1 MSATTSITIGDA
13 ARRSG
18 ISPESIRHYER
29 IGLLPSPVRGDNGY
43 RYFSQETLDRLATI
57 RAWRDIGM
65 SLDEIRELSAATEGE
80 EMRCETVQRQLL
92 AHAGEVRSRI
102 QSLQTLES
110 LSMRCT
116 VRHRPSLVA
125 DFRVQALCG
134 SRCRLSPAMGSAA
147 RIFSRWRG
155 RGQS

>member
-1 MSATTSITIGDA
+1 MSATNAITIGDA

-65 SLDEIRELSAATEGE
+65 SLDEIRELSTATDGE
-80 EMRCETVQRQLL
+80 EMRCGTVQRQLL

-102 QSLQTLES
+102 QSLKALES
-110 LSMRCT
+110 RLRRLASECDPSRDECPV
-116 VRHRPSLVA
+116 VRQMGRSSPSPIGERGPIA
-125 DFRVQALCG
+125 KICRNDYG
-134 SRCRLSPAMGSAA
+134 S
-147 RIFSRWRG
+147 
-155 RGQS
+155 